1 MVAIYGPNMTGVL
14 SGAIVYEWTQ
24 EVNNYGLITYPG
36 SAIQNNIPVPAGSPI
51 PIQPDFD
58 NLWSQWAAASPVGTS
73 AAAYTPQVVTVTCP
87 AMVSGWTIDGNA
99 ALPPAPTSLSPPAPS
114 TYVPTTHAPYPTAV
128 TTASVL
134 AGSSGVSVPGQNSE
148 AQTSASGAGGSAA
161 GTSGASGNSATAA
174 ASGGSSTGT
183 NVIRTLLTVAA
194 SAGTKNS
201 MSYLF
206 GLMGL
211 VSTCIGLGC
220 IVF

>member
-14 SGAIVYEWTQ
+14 NGAIVYEWTQ

-36 SAIQNNIPVPAGSPI
+36 SAIQNNIPVPVGSPV

-58 NLWSQWAAASPVGTS
+58 NLRSQWAVASPVGTS

-87 AMVSGWTIDGNA
+87 ALVSGWTIDGNA
-99 ALPPAPTSLSPPAPS
+99 ALPPAPTSISPPAPS

-128 TTASVL
+128 TTASVV
-134 AGSSGVSVPGQNSE
+134 AGSSGVSVPGQSSE
-148 AQTSASGAGGSAA
+148 AQ
-161 GTSGASGNSATAA
+161 SGASGTSATAA
-174 ASGGSSTGT
+174 ASGGSSTGDNT
-183 NVIRTLLTVAA
+183 ISNLLIVAA

-201 MSYLF
+201 GSYLF
-206 GLMGL
+206 GFMGL
-211 VSTCIGLGC
+211 ITTCIGLGC

>member
-36 SAIQNNIPVPAGSPI
+36 SAIQNNIPVPAGSPV
-51 PIQPDFD
+51 PIQPDFN
-58 NLWSQWAAASPVGTS
+58 NLRSQWLVASPVGTS

-87 AMVSGWTIDGNA
+87 ALVSGWTIDGSA
-99 ALPPAPTSLSPPAPS
+99 ALPPAPTSISPPAPS

-128 TTASVL
+128 TTASVV
-134 AGSSGVSVPGQNSE
+134 AGSSGVSVPGQSSE
-148 AQTSASGAGGSAA
+148 AQ
-161 GTSGASGNSATAA
+161 SGASGSPGGASGASGTSATAV
-174 ASGGSSTGT
+174 ASGGSSTGD
-183 NVIRTLLTVAA
+183 NIISNLLILAA
-194 SAGTKNS
+194 SAGTKNGG
-201 MSYLF
+201 SYLF

-211 VSTCIGLGC
+211 ITTCIGVGC